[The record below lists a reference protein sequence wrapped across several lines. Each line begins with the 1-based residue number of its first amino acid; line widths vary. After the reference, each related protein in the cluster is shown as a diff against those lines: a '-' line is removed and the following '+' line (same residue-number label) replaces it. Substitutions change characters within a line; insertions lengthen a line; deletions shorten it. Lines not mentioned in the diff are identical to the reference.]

1 MSTTDTL
8 AIAQAFVLTDR
19 LAEDVA
25 AVTRCAYRA
34 GDLVPGLPVAD
45 GAKETAADVRADLA
59 AGYHLWTAAAGG
71 RIVGSVRA
79 HSRDW
84 CVRRLAVSP
93 EARRLGVG
101 KRLLRALEAGARAAG
116 ASRVVLDAVVERGN
130 PAFYARAGY
139 RTVYHF
145 PADDKPLSEVHM
157 ELLLGEPVRAH
168 DYPEF
173 DRTPGTVRSWWSV
186 DGGTVCVTSPA
197 PEGISAE
204 VWRNRHL
211 GALRGVDWAPLSDAT
226 PVRRSWPLPAAVI
239 GSFAQPRLDEP
250 EFLAWWRVGESPDW
264 PTRPAGGES
273 AWVGRPSCEERDARE
288 H

>member
-1 MSTTDTL
+1 VSTTDAL
-8 AIAQAFVLTDR
+8 VVAPVVALTDR
-19 LAEDVA
+19 LAADVA
-25 AVTRCAYRA
+25 AVTRDAYRA

-45 GAKETAADVRADLA
+45 GARETADSVLADLA
-59 AGYHLWTAAAGG
+59 AGHHLWTATAGG
-71 RIVGSVRA
+71 RVVGAVRA

-84 CVRRLAVSP
+84 VVRRLAVSP
-93 EARRLGVG
+93 DARRFGVG

-139 RTVYHF
+139 RTVHHF

-157 ELLLGEPVRAH
+157 ELLLGEPVRARE
-168 DYPEF
+168 YPEF
-173 DRTPGTVRSWWSV
+173 DPTPGTVRSWWSA

-197 PEGISAE
+197 PEGISSE
-204 VWRNRHL
+204 VRRHRHL
-211 GALRGVDWAPLSDAT
+211 GVLRGVDWAPLSDAR
-226 PVRRSWPLPAAVI
+226 PQRRSWPLPAALI

-264 PTRPAGGES
+264 PTPPPGGQ
-273 AWVGRPSCEERDARE
+273 AA
-288 H
+288 

>member
-1 MSTTDTL
+1 MTVD
-8 AIAQAFVLTDR
+8 QAFVLTDR

-25 AVTRCAYRA
+25 AVTRRAYRA

-45 GAKETAADVRADLA
+45 GAKETAQDVRADLA
-59 AGYHLWTAAAGG
+59 AGYHLWTATAGG
-71 RIVGSVRA
+71 RLVGAVRA

-93 EARRLGVG
+93 DTRGLGVG
-101 KRLLRALEAGARAAG
+101 KLLLRALEAGARAEG
-116 ASRVVLDAVVERGN
+116 AARVVLDAVVERGN

-139 RTVYHF
+139 RTVHHF

-157 ELLLGEPVRAH
+157 ELLLGEPVTPRA
-168 DYPEF
+168 YPEL

-186 DGGTVCVTSPA
+186 DGGTVCATSPA
-197 PEGISAE
+197 PDGISAE
-204 VWRNRHL
+204 VRRNRHL
-211 GALRGVDWAPLSDAT
+211 GVLRGVDLAPLSDGT
-226 PVRRSWPLPAAVI
+226 PVRRRWPLPAAVI
-239 GSFAQPRLDEP
+239 SSFALPRLDEP

-264 PTRPAGGES
+264 PSPPAGGQ
-273 AWVGRPSCEERDARE
+273 AAGVRRPSCEERDARE